1 VLWLRNNW
9 LNVLMGALIVALV
22 TMGAHRMGWLSTQG
36 SVGGNRIVVFDPVKY
51 GNAQRAVAASLM
63 GNSGPDAD
71 DQAMLFR
78 QASSKLRGT
87 IQAIAGNAVVVVKQ
101 SIISGDVVDITDA
114 VLIELGLPTNVPS
127 IDLARSLSDI
137 APTDYTFSVQGDRLA
152 KRLDAQGAQFK
163 AQADQARAQAGSKVV
178 P

>member
-1 VLWLRNNW
+1 MGWLRSNW
-9 LNVLMGALIVALV
+9 PNVLMGILAIALV
-22 TMGAHRMGWLSTQG
+22 VMGAHRMGWLGTQG

-51 GNAQRAVAASLM
+51 GNAQRAVAASLI

-71 DQAMLFR
+71 DQAMLFK
-78 QASSKLRGT
+78 QASTRLRGT

-114 VLIELGLPTNVPS
+114 VLVELGLPTNVPS
-127 IDLARSLSDI
+127 VDLARVLSDI
-137 APTDYTFSVQGDRLA
+137 APTDYTFSLQGDRQVQ
-152 KRLDAQGAQFK
+152 RLDAQGAQLK
-163 AQADQARAQAGSKVV
+163 AQADQARALAGSKVV